1 MKHLPKEKRDK
12 LILVAIGTL
21 AVIAGL
27 YWGVVRVQSQTLKNL
42 AVKHG
47 EEESKVS
54 NAQRLANSTAE
65 LKANLEVV
73 NEKLKSIESTMPTG
87 GDIYSWLILT
97 INSFK
102 ENGGYKVEIP
112 QFSREVAGEVGIL
125 AKFPYRAAVF
135 HVRGTA
141 FFHDFGRFVADFE
154 NTFPYMRIQNIDLE
168 PTGGTQAGR
177 DGVSVSPED
186 AEKLAF
192 KFEIVTLVNPNA
204 SPTRP

>member
-1 MKHLPKEKRDK
+1 MKNLPKEKRDR
-12 LILVAIGTL
+12 LILVVVGTL
-21 AVIAGL
+21 AMIAGL
-27 YWGVVRVQSQTLKNL
+27 YWGVVRTQRQTLVAL
-42 AVKHG
+42 AEKHT
-47 EEESKVS
+47 EEEIKVG
-54 NAQRLANSTAE
+54 NAQRLANSTAK
-65 LKANLEVV
+65 LQADLQVV
-73 NEKLKSIESTMPTG
+73 NEKLKAIESTMPS
-87 GDIYSWLILT
+87 GDMYSWIILT

-102 ENGGYKVEIP
+102 ENGGYKVDIP
-112 QFSREVAGEVGIL
+112 QFSREVAGEVGLI

-168 PTGGTQAGR
+168 PVGSSSSTR
-177 DGVSVSPED
+177 EGVSPSADD

-204 SPTRP
+204 R